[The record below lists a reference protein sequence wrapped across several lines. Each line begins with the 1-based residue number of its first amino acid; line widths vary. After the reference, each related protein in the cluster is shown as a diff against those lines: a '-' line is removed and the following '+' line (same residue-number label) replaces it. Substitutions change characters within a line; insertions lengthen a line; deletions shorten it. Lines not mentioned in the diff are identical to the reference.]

1 MLPCNV
7 VVRSTGEGVVE
18 VSAIDP
24 QMSMQAVDNDQLK
37 DVAGQVRKLLETA
50 VARISPLA

>member
-7 VVRSTGEGVVE
+7 VVRSTGEGLVE

-24 QMSMQAVDNDQLK
+24 QMSMQAVENDLLNE
-37 DVAGQVRKLLETA
+37 VAESVRKFLEAA
-50 VARISPLA
+50 VARI